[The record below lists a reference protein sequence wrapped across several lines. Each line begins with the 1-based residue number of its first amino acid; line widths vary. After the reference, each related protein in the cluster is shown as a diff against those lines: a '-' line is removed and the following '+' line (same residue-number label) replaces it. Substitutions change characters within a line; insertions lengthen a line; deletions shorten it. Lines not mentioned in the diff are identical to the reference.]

1 MEKELLE
8 QQQKAKFL
16 TDEIEKPLNV
26 HRWRKLECTDPE
38 TYELI
43 QKIQSL
49 QKRLIAKT
57 EEVSEKDVL
66 IQEKEKLY
74 IELKN
79 ILAKQSGPEVAEKL
93 QVYQQNLKERAK
105 QLKDM
110 VAELKNYQA
119 QVNAYRF
126 ENERLDKQIGD
137 IKNMWF
143 QTRRA
148 GNTGAPLGI
157 IKEEEEMMGPGGG
170 YGMPMGM
177 DGVM

>member
-1 MEKELLE
+1 M
-8 QQQKAKFL
+8 
-16 TDEIEKPLNV
+16 NV

-93 QVYQQNLKERAK
+93 QIYQQNLKERSK
-105 QLKDM
+105 QLKEM
-110 VAELKNYQA
+110 VVELKNYQS
-119 QVNAYRF
+119 QVKAYSF
-126 ENERLDKQIGD
+126 EIERLDREMSG
-137 IKNMWF
+137 IKNQYF
-143 QTRRA
+143 QQR
-148 GNTGAPLGI
+148 
-157 IKEEEEMMGPGGG
+157 KQQMMGMIPEEQGEEGAQ
-170 YGMPMGM
+170 YEQPALTQQQQQQLMYYN
-177 DGVM
+177 

>member
-1 MEKELLE
+1 M
-8 QQQKAKFL
+8 
-16 TDEIEKPLNV
+16 
-26 HRWRKLECTDPE
+26 
-38 TYELI
+38 
-43 QKIQSL
+43 
-49 QKRLIAKT
+49 IAKT

-126 ENERLDKQIGD
+126 ENERLDKQITD
-137 IKNMWF
+137 INQMWF
-143 QTRRA
+143 QSRRQGGGA
-148 GNTGAPLGI
+148 GMGPLGV
-157 IKEEEEMMGPGGG
+157 IKETMDEDGQGMYGPGG
-170 YGMPMGM
+170 MMGM
-177 DGVM
+177 DGNLM

>member
-1 MEKELLE
+1 M
-8 QQQKAKFL
+8 
-16 TDEIEKPLNV
+16 
-26 HRWRKLECTDPE
+26 
-38 TYELI
+38 
-43 QKIQSL
+43 
-49 QKRLIAKT
+49 
-57 EEVSEKDVL
+57 L

-93 QVYQQNLKERAK
+93 QVYQQNLKDRAK

-126 ENERLDKQIGD
+126 ENERLDKEIANLKQ
-137 IKNMWF
+137 MWF
-143 QTRRA
+143 NQRRQ
-148 GNTGAPLGI
+148 GALGQPLGV
-157 IKEEEEMMGPGGG
+157 IKEMNDEDGGNGMYQMGGG
-170 YGMPMGM
+170 QSM

>member
-1 MEKELLE
+1 MAEIVRVQNQIAELKRLLIVSQNETACIPDLRREIFLLEKELLE

-16 TDEIEKPLNV
+16 TDELEKPLNV

-126 ENERLDKQIGD
+126 ENERLDKQISD
-137 IKNMWF
+137 IKQMWF
-143 QTRRA
+143 
-148 GNTGAPLGI
+148 
-157 IKEEEEMMGPGGG
+157 
-170 YGMPMGM
+170 
-177 DGVM
+177 

>member
-1 MEKELLE
+1 M
-8 QQQKAKFL
+8 
-16 TDEIEKPLNV
+16 
-26 HRWRKLECTDPE
+26 
-38 TYELI
+38 I

-79 ILAKQSGPEVAEKL
+79 ILAKQSGPEVADKL
-93 QVYQQNLKERAK
+93 QVYQQNLKERSK

-110 VAELKNYQA
+110 VAELKNYQS

-126 ENERLDKQIGD
+126 ENERLEKQIGD
-137 IKNMWF
+137 IKQMYFNGKR
-143 QTRRA
+143 Q
-148 GNTGAPLGI
+148 GNLQVI
-157 IKEEEEMMGPGGG
+157 REEEEGPQ
-170 YGMPMGM
+170 GM
-177 DGVM
+177 DGDGMSGM